1 MSFYVYPTANFDQLL
16 TPCPS
21 PMLTYFM
28 DDPLDGLKMCDN
40 KNTRI
45 RLFRVLVLTF
55 LGAKLERERE
65 LCKKVNKRPIMF
77 FSFPLSRQK
86 ILLNRKKR
94 GKEKK
99 LPERVEKV
107 MCPSFSFCSL
117 CYYVALCTNKD
128 LALLTRW
135 STLWSLQNKHT
146 GKNSFWNQKSNMFMI
161 IFWNFYNIK
170 TVQVNFVVNTE
181 VIEYCVNYE
190 IYLNSL

>member
-1 MSFYVYPTANFDQLL
+1 
-16 TPCPS
+16 
-21 PMLTYFM
+21 
-28 DDPLDGLKMCDN
+28 
-40 KNTRI
+40 
-45 RLFRVLVLTF
+45 
-55 LGAKLERERE
+55 
-65 LCKKVNKRPIMF
+65 MF

-146 GKNSFWNQKSNMFMI
+146 GKNFFPNQVSQCSYLDIYISQNLKLCKGDFAGKFQIILQAKGINFFIWKFRFIILIFLLVFAEFVKSTAFCTLLLLFQRVDMLELRFDAKI
-161 IFWNFYNIK
+161 TI
-170 TVQVNFVVNTE
+170 
-181 VIEYCVNYE
+181 
-190 IYLNSL
+190 

>member
-1 MSFYVYPTANFDQLL
+1 MRFVNLFVKVSRVCPMSAVFYVYPSANFDQIL

-21 PMLTYFM
+21 PLLMSFM
-28 DDPLDGLKMCDN
+28 DSPLDGLKMCDN

-94 GKEKK
+94 VKEKK

-107 MCPSFSFCSL
+107 MCPFCSL
-117 CYYVALCTNKD
+117 CY
-128 LALLTRW
+128 LLSVRT
-135 STLWSLQNKHT
+135 
-146 GKNSFWNQKSNMFMI
+146 KS
-161 IFWNFYNIK
+161 
-170 TVQVNFVVNTE
+170 
-181 VIEYCVNYE
+181 
-190 IYLNSL
+190 

>member
-1 MSFYVYPTANFDQLL
+1 MSFYVYPTANFDQIL
-16 TPCPS
+16 TPCPFPLLMS
-21 PMLTYFM
+21 FM

-55 LGAKLERERE
+55 LGAKLERE
-65 LCKKVNKRPIMF
+65 LCKKSEQTAHHVF
-77 FSFPLSRQK
+77 FVSFKQTKDSAKQKEERQ
-86 ILLNRKKR
+86 RKKIAR
-94 GKEKK
+94 KSGKSY
-99 LPERVEKV
+99 V
-107 MCPSFSFCSL
+107 SFFFFL
-117 CYYVALCTNKD
+117 LALLLALCTNKD

-190 IYLNSL
+190 IYLNSP

>member
-1 MSFYVYPTANFDQLL
+1 MSFYVYPTANFNQIL
-16 TPCPS
+16 TPCPFPLLMS
-21 PMLTYFM
+21 FM

-40 KNTRI
+40 KNMRI

-55 LGAKLERERE
+55 LGAKLERERERERE

-99 LPERVEKV
+99 IARKSGKSYV
-107 MCPSFSFCSL
+107 SFFFFL
-117 CYYVALCTNKD
+117 LALLLALCTNKD

-135 STLWSLQNKHT
+135 STLWSLQNKRGILES
-146 GKNSFWNQKSNMFMI
+146 GKNSFWNQVLGRNEEY
-161 IFWNFYNIK
+161 FWASTYIHYF
-170 TVQVNFVVNTE
+170 Q
-181 VIEYCVNYE
+181 
-190 IYLNSL
+190 